1 MATRHAQIMATE
13 RWPGSGMGEEVIAN
27 TGVGGEFGG
36 WDVVRI
42 DEGEQES

>member
-1 MATRHAQIMATE
+1 MATGHAQIMATK
-13 RWPGSGMGEEVIAN
+13 RWTGARMGEEVIAN
-27 TGVGGEFGG
+27 TGIGGEFGG